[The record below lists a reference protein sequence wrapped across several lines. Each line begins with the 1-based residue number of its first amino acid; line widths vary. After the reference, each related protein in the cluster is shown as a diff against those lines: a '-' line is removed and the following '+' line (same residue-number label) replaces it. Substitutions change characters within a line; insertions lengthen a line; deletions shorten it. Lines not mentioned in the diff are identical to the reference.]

1 MAKLHSSNANPPWEK
16 LNRNRAQKEGPVDA
30 STTPSPSGG
39 KIRVTSIGD
48 SKLYNIELFLNKIS
62 QKYTS
67 FYGYLRKLLQ
77 GTPRLGIFPTYEL
90 MKGF

>member
-1 MAKLHSSNANPPWEK
+1 MQAPHRALPGAKS
-16 LNRNRAQKEGPVDA
+16 G
-30 STTPSPSGG
+30 SPQS
-39 KIRVTSIGD
+39 VM
-48 SKLYNIELFLNKIS
+48 SKSYNIEPFLNKIS

-67 FYGYLRKLLQ
+67 FYGYLPKLLQ